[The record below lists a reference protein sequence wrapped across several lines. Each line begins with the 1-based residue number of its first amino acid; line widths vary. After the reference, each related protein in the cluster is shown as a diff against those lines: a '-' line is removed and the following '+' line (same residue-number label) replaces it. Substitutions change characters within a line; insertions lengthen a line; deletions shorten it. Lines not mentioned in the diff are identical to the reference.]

1 MCLEILFDIFHAI
14 GIIFYVSRL
23 FEQIYIVM
31 FHIRKKYFL
40 RPKGFR
46 YNHAE
51 PLVLYGLSTM
61 CVPILLLYVQYNL
74 HPDTPLSESENM
86 MPHTMLKS
94 SQGKL

>member
-1 MCLEILFDIFHAI
+1 MYL
-14 GIIFYVSRL
+14 SKL
-23 FEQIYIVM
+23 FEQLSILMCDIW
-31 FHIRKKYFL
+31 KKIFL

-61 CVPILLLYVQYNL
+61 CVPILLLYLQYNL
-74 HPDTPLSESENM
+74 HLDTPLSESENM

>member
-1 MCLEILFDIFHAI
+1 MCLEILFDIPAI
-14 GIIFYVSRL
+14 GIILYVSRL

-74 HPDTPLSESENM
+74 HPDTPPS
-86 MPHTMLKS
+86 
-94 SQGKL
+94 GI

>member
-1 MCLEILFDIFHAI
+1 MCLEILSDISVSSCMYPDYLNKYILSCF
-14 GIIFYVSRL
+14 IFG
-23 FEQIYIVM
+23 
-31 FHIRKKYFL
+31 KKYFL